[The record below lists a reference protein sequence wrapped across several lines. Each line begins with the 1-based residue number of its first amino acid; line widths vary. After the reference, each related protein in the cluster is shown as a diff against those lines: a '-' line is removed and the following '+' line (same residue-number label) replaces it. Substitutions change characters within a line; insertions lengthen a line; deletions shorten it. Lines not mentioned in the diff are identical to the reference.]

1 MNNDVYLESLKPRVE
16 GAMPVL
22 HARRIDG
29 IPCNHNLSDATFEG
43 LVKRNRSGK
52 EVWEVDDNRKIRI
65 NGTTGECVIP
75 DTPFNRERL
84 KLLSTERDV
93 EAVTFDRDAE
103 GNLVE
108 NKRMTKSTIMYE
120 VVDETMKNKM
130 AAGLMA
136 KAVENISAED
146 LVNILAAKGL
156 TVAPV
161 QPAPAP
167 EPEKTSPITVNQD
180 TIKRVES
187 GEPEEVEEKPQAKK
201 KQRRKNTKDLMKAIS
216 T

>member
-1 MNNDVYLESLKPRVE
+1 MNDVYLESLKPRVE

-43 LVKRNRSGK
+43 LAKRNRNGK

-65 NGTTGECVIP
+65 DGITGECVIP

-84 KLLSTERDV
+84 KKLSTARDV
-93 EAVTFDRDAE
+93 EAVTFDRDAK
-103 GNLVE
+103 GNLIE
-108 NKRMTKSTIMYE
+108 KKRMTKSTIMYE
-120 VVDETMKNKM
+120 VVDETMKDKM

-146 LVNILAAKGL
+146 LVEILAAKGL
-156 TVAPV
+156 TVAPA
-161 QPAPAP
+161 QPAPTP
-167 EPEKTSPITVNQD
+167 DPEKTSPITVNQD
-180 TIKRVES
+180 TINRVES
-187 GEPEEVEEKPQAKK
+187 GEPEEVEKPQTKK
-201 KQRRKNTKDLMKAIS
+201 KQKKKSTKDLMKAIS